1 VIDSVALASTGQPR
15 YQTLCCQNQKERNMK
30 KIKTLAVTGATA
42 ILLTFG
48 MSSAMAYD
56 GTKCKASGNC
66 WEAKPGFPEKIK
78 GSKFDPKH
86 SQTELDKQ
94 TSAMEAMEAR
104 NAKRVENFKQTGKWS
119 Y

>member
-1 VIDSVALASTGQPR
+1 
-15 YQTLCCQNQKERNMK
+15 MK